1 MGRSAAIAFALRFID
16 QRSSRQF
23 IGPENVFGY
32 GAIVK
37 VDLPAHYP
45 YSQ

>member
-1 MGRSAAIAFALRFID
+1 MDRSAAIPFALRLIGH
-16 QRSSRQF
+16 RLSRQF

-45 YSQ
+45 